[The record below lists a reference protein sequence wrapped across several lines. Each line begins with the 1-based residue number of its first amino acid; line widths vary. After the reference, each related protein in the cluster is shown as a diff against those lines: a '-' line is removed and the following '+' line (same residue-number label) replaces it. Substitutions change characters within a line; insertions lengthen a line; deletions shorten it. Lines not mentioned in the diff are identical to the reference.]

1 MLSILLFLFINLL
14 SLPDHKIRETQV
26 HVVPHPPLFAG
37 HGFRVRLGLIPAS
50 LPFLWR
56 SLTQQTALA
65 ADIQEGVQLGWT
77 PACEDRAAWRRVSAP
92 GGSALGGEKSRGC
105 CGLGGGP
112 HYPYL
117 CRWAGPRLCM
127 STPCLCGLGVAGLP
141 CPPLESECNPQ
152 RREGTP
158 TATQMHLPA
167 GTHSKC
173 QTRALSR
180 EGTPQ
185 GALHTPRVTEAGPGP
200 GPGLHLLIRSV
211 LFWLKPSSSLYSKAS
226 YKWSDA
232 GSGAGAFPMTSSGPA
247 EMSGRGTGPSDANGP
262 VSTLA

>member
-1 MLSILLFLFINLL
+1 MWYS
-14 SLPDHKIRETQV
+14 PT
-26 HVVPHPPLFAG
+26 PLFAG

-152 RREGTP
+152 RREGIP

-247 EMSGRGTGPSDANGP
+247 EMSGRGTGPSDATGP